1 MELFYIVGL
10 DVIYLTFYI
19 TIVSWACF
27 DFYKNVLK
35 DELHFDKWL
44 ANYDKYNLKKE
55 DQIREYTQYKEDMC
69 INIRDIEKRGYKIKI
84 E

>member
-19 TIVSWACF
+19 TVVSWACF
-27 DFYKNVLK
+27 DFYKKVLK

-55 DQIREYTQYKEDMC
+55 VYQIKQLKEPSMYKTIHEFVLH
-69 INIRDIEKRGYKIKI
+69 IQR
-84 E
+84 